1 MSTQDYELVK
11 KDIIAIL
18 KNEDW
23 DDGSLGPLFVR
34 LAWHASGTYDS
45 KTRSGGSNG
54 ATMRFG
60 RESTDGANS
69 GLEHARQFLEPIKAK
84 HPWISYAD
92 LWTLAGATAI
102 EAMGG
107 PVIPWRP
114 GRTDRD
120 EKTLKPD
127 DIPPNG
133 RLPDAAK
140 GHDHVREIFY
150 RMGFDDREI
159 VALIGAHALG
169 RCHTDRSGYSGPWTY
184 TPNRFSNQYFKLLT
198 TLKWKKKVWDG
209 PVQFV
214 DEDDELM
221 MLPADMA
228 ILWDKEFAKVARE
241 YANDK
246 DLFYKEFA
254 AAYGKLLEL
263 GVPRE
268 ANQPQLRSKL

>member
-1 MSTQDYELVK
+1 
-11 KDIIAIL
+11 
-18 KNEDW
+18 
-23 DDGSLGPLFVR
+23 
-34 LAWHASGTYDS
+34 
-45 KTRSGGSNG
+45 
-54 ATMRFG
+54 
-60 RESTDGANS
+60 
-69 GLEHARQFLEPIKAK
+69 
-84 HPWISYAD
+84 
-92 LWTLAGATAI
+92 
-102 EAMGG
+102 
-107 PVIPWRP
+107 
-114 GRTDRD
+114 
-120 EKTLKPD
+120 
-127 DIPPNG
+127 
-133 RLPDAAK
+133 
-140 GHDHVREIFY
+140 
-150 RMGFDDREI
+150 MGFDDREI

-198 TLKWKKKVWDG
+198 TLKWKKKVWEG
-209 PVQFV
+209 PLQYV